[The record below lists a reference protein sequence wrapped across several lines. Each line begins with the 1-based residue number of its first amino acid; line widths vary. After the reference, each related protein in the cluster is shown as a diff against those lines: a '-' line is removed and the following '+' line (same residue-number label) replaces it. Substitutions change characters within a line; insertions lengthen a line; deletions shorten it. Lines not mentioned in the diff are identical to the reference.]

1 MSRLFIT
8 VILIAIVA
16 FFWYFYS
23 SRIVGYIYNPKTQSK
38 EYLHSNLGELSLI
51 SYKVTDQLDKVFKML
66 SYSGVKIIIGPP
78 TSVEGEL
85 ILPYLRKYNMIAISA
100 TISSNKLLNSGYIYS
115 FMPSNKFLI
124 ESISHFLTSLGIK
137 KLLIIS
143 DPNNRAYSDEFLEL
157 HKTFP
162 GVNIYYYNENSLQ
175 TIDISTFDGALISTF
190 SKEAATVVRFL
201 KVKNPSIKI
210 IGTDS
215 VMAQDFIH
223 YSGKYSEGVYV
234 IYSMDYLLNPEIEL
248 IKEVAHF
255 ISNHKFLSDDQFRRY
270 IKKNVIVTPKG
281 KFYFETGS
289 IYRPPKIFKVENG
302 AFVEQRVF

>member
-1 MSRLFIT
+1 MSRLFMT
-8 VILIAIVA
+8 VILIATVA

-23 SRIVGYIYNPKTQSK
+23 SKSVGYIYNPNTQSK
-38 EYLHSNLGELSLI
+38 EYLHNNSGELSLI
-51 SYKVTDQLDKVFKML
+51 SYKSTDQLDKVFRIL
-66 SYSGVKIIIGPP
+66 ASSGIKIIIGPP
-78 TSVEGEL
+78 TSAEGEL
-85 ILPYLRKYNMIAISA
+85 ILPYLKKYNMVAISA
-100 TISSNKLLNSGYIYS
+100 TISSTKLLSSGYIYS

-124 ESISHFLTSLGIK
+124 ESISQFLKGLGIK

-175 TIDISTFDGALISTF
+175 TIDITAFDGALMSIF

-201 KVKNPSIKI
+201 KAKNPSINI

-215 VMAQDFIH
+215 VMAEDFIH
-223 YSGKYSEGVYV
+223 YAGKYAEGAYV
-234 IYSMDYLLNPEIEL
+234 IYSMDYLSNPEIEL
-248 IKEVAHF
+248 IKEVSNF
-255 ISNHKFLSDDQFRRY
+255 ISNHKFLSSDQFRRY

-281 KFYFETGS
+281 KFYFDIGS
-289 IYRPPKIFKVENG
+289 VHRPPKIFKVENG
-302 AFVEQRVF
+302 TFVEQKVF